1 MRARLGTSVVVFDG
15 KMGDAMSS
23 TEPAWTV
30 VCDFDGTISNVDV
43 TDQLLER
50 YADPEWLDIEAQWK
64 SGEIGSWECLS
75 RQLDVLR
82 ASPAQIEA
90 VADAVSIDLHFLEFA
105 EYCAARRVP
114 LVVVSDGLD
123 HVITRI
129 LRRYNLSHLP
139 VYANSFLTFEG
150 NAHRLVSPHRS
161 EACCSGAGTCK
172 CQVVADLIGGDKRRI
187 LFVGDGQSDFCVAGR
202 LPDVVAAKAKLL
214 AHLNASGRSC
224 VPYRTFADVQSLLT
238 RLLPKRQLV
247 DNLAG
252 DAL

>member
-1 MRARLGTSVVVFDG
+1 MGSAAKLGG
-15 KMGDAMSS
+15 AMSS
-23 TEPAWTV
+23 IEQAWIV
-30 VCDFDGTISNVDV
+30 VCDFDGTISDIDV

-50 YADPEWLDIEAQWK
+50 YADPEWLEIEAQWK
-64 SGEIGSWECLS
+64 RGEIGSWECLG
-75 RQLDVLR
+75 RQVEMLR
-82 ASPAQIEA
+82 ASPAEIDA
-90 VADAVSIDLHFLEFA
+90 VADSVSIDPAFLDFA
-105 EYCAARRVP
+105 KYCAARCVP
-114 LVVVSDGLD
+114 LVVASDGLD

-129 LRRYNLSHLP
+129 LRRYGLSHLP

-172 CQVVADLIGGDKRRI
+172 CQVVVDLVGADERRV
-187 LFVGDGQSDFCVAGR
+187 LFVGDGQSDFCVSGR

-224 VPYRTFADVQSLLT
+224 IPYRTFADVQILLA
-238 RLLPKRQLV
+238 RLLPKQQLA

-252 DAL
+252 DFL